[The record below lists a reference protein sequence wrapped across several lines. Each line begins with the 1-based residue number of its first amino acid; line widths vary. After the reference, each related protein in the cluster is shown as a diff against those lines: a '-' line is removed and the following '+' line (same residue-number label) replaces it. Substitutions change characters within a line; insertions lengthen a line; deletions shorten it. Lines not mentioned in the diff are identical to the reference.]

1 MILRA
6 LLLMLCMLLAVTA
19 GAQSK
24 PPPVKNAA
32 EAEKKIEALRKEIKT
47 LTKAQREI
55 EEKRNRE
62 AKQLRQI
69 DQKVAESSKSL
80 SRVES
85 AIDSQERKL
94 DVLETEQ
101 EKLERD
107 LRAQKMELAQLMR
120 AAYRLGENSELKQL
134 LSQDKI
140 SEAARWL
147 AYHRY
152 FEQQRQREIG
162 ALSAQLEQLAAV
174 STAVEHE
181 KQTLDAQKAQQEK
194 AVADLNAQ
202 RRQRSTVV
210 SSLDAKYQD
219 QQARIKALGKDEK
232 ALRSLLDKLRQA
244 ASSSKAPAVIGRPGS
259 TKPAAKITPKN
270 LTGWPLTG
278 TLLAGFGNAMPDGRR
293 SEGLL
298 IAAAAGAPVYSVA
311 AGRVV
316 YADWLKGYGM
326 LMVIDHGRGN
336 MSLYANN
343 DALLKDVGE
352 SVVPGERIATVGTS
366 GAQNRAALYFEMRLN
381 GQPQNPNAWLRP

>member
-1 MILRA
+1 MKSCV
-6 LLLMLCMLLAVTA
+6 LLLSCVLAASV

-24 PPPVKNAA
+24 APPAKNAA
-32 EAEKKIEALRKEIKT
+32 EAEKKIEILRKEIRT
-47 LTKAQREI
+47 LTKAQREL

-69 DQKVAESSKSL
+69 DQKVAESSKNL
-80 SRVES
+80 NQVES
-85 AIDSQERKL
+85 AINSQERKL
-94 DVLETEQ
+94 NALETEQ
-101 EKLERD
+101 EKLERA
-107 LRAQKMELAQLMR
+107 LRGQKQELAQLMR
-120 AAYRLGENSELKQL
+120 SAYRLGDNSELKQL

-140 SEAARWL
+140 SEVARWL

-152 FEQQRQREIG
+152 FEQQRQLEIG
-162 ALSAQLEQLAAV
+162 RLNTQLQQLAAV
-174 STAVEHE
+174 SDAIEQE
-181 KQTLDAQKAQQEK
+181 KQILAAQKVQQEK
-194 AVADLNAQ
+194 SVADLSAQ
-202 RRQRSTVV
+202 RKQRSTAV
-210 SSLDAKYQD
+210 STLDAKYKN

-232 ALRSLLDKLRQA
+232 ALRGLLDKLRQA
-244 ASSSKAPAVIGRPGS
+244 ASTSKAPAVIGRPS
-259 TKPAAKITPKN
+259 SSKPAAKVTPKN

-278 TLLAGFGNAMPDGRR
+278 TLLAGYGNAMPDGRR

-298 IAAAAGAPVYSVA
+298 IAAAAGSPVYTVA

-352 SVVPGERIATVGTS
+352 SVTPGERIATVGTS
-366 GAQNRAALYFEMRLN
+366 GAQSRAALYFEMRLN
-381 GQPQNPNAWLRP
+381 GQPQNPNTWLRP

>member
-1 MILRA
+1 MKSCV
-6 LLLMLCMLLAVTA
+6 LLLSCVLAASV

-24 PPPVKNAA
+24 ASPAKNAA
-32 EAEKKIEALRKEIKT
+32 EAEKKIEILRKEIRT
-47 LTKAQREI
+47 LTKAQREL

-69 DQKVAESSKSL
+69 DQKVAESSKNL
-80 SRVES
+80 NQVES
-85 AIDSQERKL
+85 AINSQERKL
-94 DVLETEQ
+94 NALETEQ
-101 EKLERD
+101 EKLERA
-107 LRAQKMELAQLMR
+107 LRGQKQELAQLMR
-120 AAYRLGENSELKQL
+120 AAYRLGDNSELKQL

-140 SEAARWL
+140 SEVARWL

-152 FEQQRQREIG
+152 FEQQRQLEIG
-162 ALSAQLEQLAAV
+162 RLNTQLQQLAAV
-174 STAVEHE
+174 SDAIEQE
-181 KQTLDAQKAQQEK
+181 KQILAAQKVQQEK
-194 AVADLNAQ
+194 SVADLSAQ
-202 RRQRSTVV
+202 RKQRSTAV
-210 SSLDAKYQD
+210 STLDAKYKN

-232 ALRSLLDKLRQA
+232 ALRGLLDKLRQA
-244 ASSSKAPAVIGRPGS
+244 ASTSKAPAVIGRPS
-259 TKPAAKITPKN
+259 SSKPAAKVTPKN

-278 TLLAGFGNAMPDGRR
+278 TLLAGYGNAMPDGRR

-298 IAAAAGAPVYSVA
+298 IAAAAGSPVYTVA

-352 SVVPGERIATVGTS
+352 SVTPGERIATVGTS
-366 GAQNRAALYFEMRLN
+366 GAQSRAALYFEMRLN
-381 GQPQNPNAWLRP
+381 GQPQNPNTWLRP